1 MKRGLASNQRFR
13 PARGATG
20 EAWRGLLNQAIGAHQ
35 KGDLDAAEHLY
46 KKVLGLKIAQPDA
59 MHYLGV
65 LCHQRGRSD
74 EAVELIR
81 AALEA
86 TPNHPDAH
94 NNLGNV
100 LKESGRLA
108 EAEASYRRALA
119 CSPDH
124 HNARANL
131 AVVLE
136 AQNRVDEAFATY
148 RALLERAPHDAH
160 AHWMLGRALCDH
172 AECVEDMQRAVQCF
186 HRAFELDNRNLAVLQ
201 HLAMTL
207 YALKRKEEAREVY
220 RDWLSRDP
228 DNPVPRHMLAACGGA
243 PVPSRAGDE
252 YVRDTFDR
260 FASSFDQQLLQYL
273 DYRAPQVLVG
283 ALKGVLP
290 DASGTLA
297 VLDAG
302 CGTGLCGPLLRPYA
316 RRLVGVDLS
325 AGMLEKAR
333 QRGDYD
339 ELAEAELTAYLQQH
353 AGAYDLVASADT
365 LVYFGDLAP
374 VFTAARETLRPG
386 GWLGFSLEANE
397 GEGIEL
403 SASGRYR
410 HARRYVED
418 ALRAAGFA
426 DLRIA
431 ADSLRKE
438 AGQPVASWVVLAR
451 RPTDAAGANMAA
463 TGMGNPQA

>member
-1 MKRGLASNQRFR
+1 MPRPQRKASD
-13 PARGATG
+13 G
-20 EAWRGLLNQAIGAHQ
+20 AWRTRLNQAMQAHQ
-35 KGDLDAAEHLY
+35 KGDLDTAERLY
-46 KKVLGLKIAQPDA
+46 KKVLGLQIAQPDA

-65 LCHQRGRSD
+65 LYHQRGRSD

-81 AALEA
+81 AALEI

-124 HNARANL
+124 HNAHVNL

-136 AQNRVDEAFATY
+136 AQNRVDEAFVAY
-148 RALLERAPHDAH
+148 QAVLERAPHNGH

-172 AECVEDMQRAVQCF
+172 AECVEDMERAVQCF
-186 HRAFELDNRNLAVLQ
+186 RRAFELDGRNLAVLQ

-207 YALKRKEEAREVY
+207 YALKRRDEAREVY
-220 RDWLSRDP
+220 RDWLARDP

-243 PVPSRAGDE
+243 PAPTRAGDE
-252 YVRDTFDR
+252 YVRNTFDR

-273 DYRAPQVLVG
+273 DYRAPQVLVD
-283 ALKGVLP
+283 ALKRVLP
-290 DASGTLA
+290 EAARALD

-325 AGMLEKAR
+325 GGMLEKAR

-339 ELAEAELTAYLQQH
+339 ELAEAELTGYLQQH
-353 AGAYDLVASADT
+353 AGAYDVVASADT

-374 VFTAARETLRPG
+374 VFAAAFAALRPE
-386 GWLGFSLEANE
+386 GWLGFSLEAHE
-397 GEGIEL
+397 GQGIEL

-410 HARRYVED
+410 HARKYVED
-418 ALRAAGFA
+418 ALYAAGYV
-426 DLRIA
+426 DVRIV

-451 RPTDAAGANMAA
+451 RALDSEAANMASK
-463 TGMGNPQA
+463 GRGNQQA

>member
-1 MKRGLASNQRFR
+1 MPRPQRKASD
-13 PARGATG
+13 G
-20 EAWRGLLNQAIGAHQ
+20 AWRTRLNQAMQAHQ
-35 KGDLDAAEHLY
+35 KGDLDTAERLY
-46 KKVLGLKIAQPDA
+46 KKVLGLQIAQPDA

-65 LCHQRGRSD
+65 LYHQRGCSD

-81 AALEA
+81 AALEI

-124 HNARANL
+124 HNAHVNL

-136 AQNRVDEAFATY
+136 AQNRVDEAFAAY
-148 RALLERAPHDAH
+148 ESVLQRAPHHAH

-172 AECVEDMQRAVQCF
+172 AECVEDMERAVQCF
-186 HRAFELDNRNLAVLQ
+186 RRAFELDGRNLAVLQ

-207 YALKRKEEAREVY
+207 YALKRRDEAREVY
-220 RDWLSRDP
+220 RDWLARDP

-243 PVPSRAGDE
+243 PAPTRAGDE
-252 YVRDTFDR
+252 YVRNTFDR

-273 DYRAPQVLVG
+273 DYRAPQVLVD
-283 ALKGVLP
+283 ALKRVLP
-290 DASGTLA
+290 EAARALD

-325 AGMLEKAR
+325 GGMLEKAR

-353 AGAYDLVASADT
+353 AGAYDVVASADT

-374 VFTAARETLRPG
+374 VFAAAFAALRPG
-386 GWLGFSLEANE
+386 GWLAFSLEANE
-397 GEGIEL
+397 ADGIEL

-410 HARRYVED
+410 HARPYVEQ
-418 ALRAAGFA
+418 ALHAAGYVDA
-426 DLRIA
+426 RIV

-451 RPTDAAGANMAA
+451 RARSGEAANMAS
-463 TGMGNPQA
+463 TGMGNPET

>member
-1 MKRGLASNQRFR
+1 MKRAAARIPMPRPQRR
-13 PARGATG
+13 AADG
-20 EAWRGLLNQAIGAHQ
+20 AWRTRLNQALQAHQ
-35 KGDLDAAEHLY
+35 MGDLDTAERLY
-46 KKVLGLKIAQPDA
+46 KKVLGQEIAQPDA

-81 AALEA
+81 AALE
-86 TPNHPDAH
+86 
-94 NNLGNV
+94 
-100 LKESGRLA
+100 
-108 EAEASYRRALA
+108 
-119 CSPDH
+119 
-124 HNARANL
+124 
-131 AVVLE
+131 
-136 AQNRVDEAFATY
+136 
-148 RALLERAPHDAH
+148 RAPHHAH

-172 AECVEDMQRAVQCF
+172 AECVEDMERAVQCF
-186 HRAFELDNRNLAVLQ
+186 RRAFELDGRNLAVLQ

-207 YALKRKEEAREVY
+207 YALKRKDEAREVY

-243 PVPSRAGDE
+243 PAPSRAGNA

-260 FASSFDQQLLQYL
+260 FASSFDQQLLEYL
-273 DYRAPQVLVG
+273 DYRAPQVLVD
-283 ALKGVLP
+283 AFKRVLP
-290 DASGTLA
+290 KATDTLD

-302 CGTGLCGPLLRPYA
+302 CGTGLCGPMLRPYA

-325 AGMLEKAR
+325 GGMLEKAR

-339 ELAEAELTAYLQQH
+339 ELAEAEITAYLQQH
-353 AGAYDLVASADT
+353 AGSYDAIASADT

-374 VFTAARETLRPG
+374 VFAAAFAALRPG
-386 GWLGFSLEANE
+386 GWFGFSLEANQ

-403 SASGRYR
+403 CASGRYR

-418 ALRAAGFA
+418 ALHAAGYV
-426 DLRIA
+426 DVRIA

-451 RPTDAAGANMAA
+451 RVPDGEVANMASKR
-463 TGMGNPQA
+463 MGNPQE

>member
-1 MKRGLASNQRFR
+1 MKRAAARIPMPRPQRR
-13 PARGATG
+13 AADG
-20 EAWRGLLNQAIGAHQ
+20 AWRTRLNQALQAHQ
-35 KGDLDAAEHLY
+35 KGDLDTAERLY
-46 KKVLGLKIAQPDA
+46 KKVLGQEIAQPDA

-108 EAEASYRRALA
+108 EAEASYRRALT

-124 HNARANL
+124 HNARVNL

-136 AQNRVDEAFATY
+136 AQNRLDEAFATY
-148 RALLERAPHDAH
+148 QAALERAPHHAH
-160 AHWMLGRALCDH
+160 AHWMLGRVLCDH
-172 AECVEDMQRAVQCF
+172 AECVEDMERAVQCF
-186 HRAFELDNRNLAVLQ
+186 RRAFELDGRNLAVLQ

-207 YALKRKEEAREVY
+207 YALKRKDEAREVY

-243 PVPSRAGDE
+243 PAPSRAGNA

-260 FASSFDQQLLQYL
+260 FASSFDQQLLEYL
-273 DYRAPQVLVG
+273 DYRAPQVLVD
-283 ALKGVLP
+283 AFKRVLP
-290 DASGTLA
+290 KATDTLD

-325 AGMLEKAR
+325 GGMLEKAR

-339 ELAEAELTAYLQQH
+339 ELAEAEITAYLQQH
-353 AGAYDLVASADT
+353 AGSYDAIASADT

-374 VFTAARETLRPG
+374 VFAAAFAALRPG
-386 GWLGFSLEANE
+386 GWFGFSLEANQ

-403 SASGRYR
+403 CASGRYR

-418 ALRAAGFA
+418 ALHAAGYV
-426 DLRIA
+426 DVRIA

-451 RPTDAAGANMAA
+451 RVPDGEVANMASKC
-463 TGMGNPQA
+463 MGNPQE

>member
-1 MKRGLASNQRFR
+1 MPRPQRK
-13 PARGATG
+13 AADG
-20 EAWRGLLNQAIGAHQ
+20 AWRTRLNQAMQAHQ
-35 KGDLDAAEHLY
+35 KGDLDTAERLY
-46 KKVLGLKIAQPDA
+46 KKVLALEIAQPDA

-74 EAVELIR
+74 EAVQLIR
-81 AALEA
+81 AALEV

-108 EAEASYRRALA
+108 EAEASYRRALT

-124 HNARANL
+124 HNAHVNL

-136 AQNRVDEAFATY
+136 AQNRVDEAFAAY
-148 RALLERAPHDAH
+148 QSALERAPHHAH

-172 AECVEDMQRAVQCF
+172 AECVEDMERAVQCF
-186 HRAFELDNRNLAVLQ
+186 RRAFELDSRNLAVLQ
-201 HLAMTL
+201 HLALTL
-207 YALKRKEEAREVY
+207 YALKRKDEAREVY

-228 DNPVPRHMLAACGGA
+228 ENPVPHHMLAACGGA
-243 PVPSRAGDE
+243 PTPTRAGDE
-252 YVRDTFDR
+252 YVRNTFDR
-260 FASSFDQQLLQYL
+260 FASSFDQQLLEYL
-273 DYRAPQVLVG
+273 DYRAPQVLVDT
-283 ALKGVLP
+283 LKRVLP
-290 DASGTLA
+290 EATATLD

-316 RRLVGVDLS
+316 RRLAGVDLS
-325 AGMLEKAR
+325 GGMLEKAR

-339 ELAEAELTAYLQQH
+339 ELVEAELTAYLQQH
-353 AGAYDLVASADT
+353 AGAYDIVASADT

-374 VFTAARETLRPG
+374 VFTAAFAALRPG

-397 GEGIEL
+397 AGGIEL

-410 HARRYVED
+410 HAREYVEQ
-418 ALRAAGFA
+418 ALHAAGYV
-426 DLRIA
+426 DVRIV

-451 RPTDAAGANMAA
+451 RDAGNNGAHR
-463 TGMGNPQA
+463 PSKVWQ

>member
-1 MKRGLASNQRFR
+1 MKRAAARIPMPR
-13 PARGATG
+13 PQHRAADG
-20 EAWRGLLNQAIGAHQ
+20 AWRTRLNQAMQAHQ
-35 KGDLDAAEHLY
+35 KGDLDTAERLY
-46 KKVLGLKIAQPDA
+46 KKVLGLEVAQPDA

-81 AALEA
+81 AALEV
-86 TPNHPDAH
+86 TPDHPDAH

-100 LKESGRLA
+100 FKESGRLA
-108 EAEASYRRALA
+108 EAETSYRRALA

-136 AQNRVDEAFATY
+136 AQNRVGDAFATY
-148 RALLERAPHDAH
+148 RELLERAPQHAH
-160 AHWMLGRALCDH
+160 AHWMLGRALCDQ
-172 AECVEDMQRAVQCF
+172 AECVEDMERAVQCF
-186 HRAFELDNRNLAVLQ
+186 RRAFELDGRNLAVLQ

-207 YALKRKEEAREVY
+207 YALRRKDEAREVY

-243 PVPSRAGDE
+243 PAPTRAGDE
-252 YVRDTFDR
+252 YVRNTFDR
-260 FASSFDQQLLQYL
+260 FASSFDQQLLEYL
-273 DYRAPQVLVG
+273 DYRAPQVLADALKHVLPKATG
-283 ALKGVLP
+283 AL
-290 DASGTLA
+290 D

-302 CGTGLCGPLLRPYA
+302 CGTGLCGPLLRRHA
-316 RRLVGVDLS
+316 QCLVGVDLS
-325 AGMLEKAR
+325 GGMLEKAR

-353 AGAYDLVASADT
+353 AGAYDVVASADT
-365 LVYFGDLAP
+365 LVYFGDLVP
-374 VFTAARETLRPG
+374 VLAAAFAALRPG
-386 GWLGFSLEANE
+386 GWFGFSLEAHE
-397 GEGIEL
+397 GDGIEL

-410 HARRYVED
+410 HARAYVEQ
-418 ALRAAGFA
+418 ALHETGYV
-426 DLRIA
+426 DVQIA

-451 RPTDAAGANMAA
+451 RASEGQPANMAS
-463 TGMGNPQA
+463 TGMGNPQE